1 MPPRHGGNVTDREP
15 MAQTTARFPK
25 KMLRQARIRAAT
37 DEITLQSLLIQALD
51 RELAR
56 RDKLE
61 ARRESRKSR
70 RHAGAS
76 K

>member
-1 MPPRHGGNVTDREP
+1 MPPRHRGNVRDSEP

-25 KMLRQARIRAAT
+25 EMLRQARIRAAT

-51 RELAR
+51 RELTR
-56 RDKLE
+56 RDKLQ
-61 ARRESRKSR
+61 ARRASR
-70 RHAGAS
+70 RSRRRTGAS

>member
-25 KMLRQARIRAAT
+25 EMLRQARIRAAT

-61 ARRESRKSR
+61 ERRRSRQSR
-70 RHAGAS
+70 RHVGAS

>member
-1 MPPRHGGNVTDREP
+1 

-25 KMLRQARIRAAT
+25 GMLRQARIRAAT

-51 RELAR
+51 RELTR
-56 RDKLE
+56 RDKLQ
-61 ARRESRKSR
+61 ARRASR
-70 RHAGAS
+70 RSRRRTEAS